1 MHRFIIIFMVFK
13 NQYFV
18 PCFFEIMGKFVF
30 FQISPNFRIFRDFFA
45 KIGLARKYFFRK
57 FLYTKIL
64 GKVINFQ
71 TYLAN
76 IPTCGVSRRGEWDTY
91 GHLGVDRVKGVCMFK
106 TCVHKKNYITKLI
119 CSLFFFILIKT
130 RDI

>member
-1 MHRFIIIFMVFK
+1 MHSFIIIFMVFK
-13 NQYFV
+13 NQYFL
-18 PCFFEIMGKFVF
+18 PCFFEIMEKFVF
-30 FQISPNFRIFRDFFA
+30 FKFPQISGFFA
-45 KIGLARKYFFRK
+45 IFCQNQARAKKKFRK

-91 GHLGVDRVKGVCMFK
+91 GHLGVDRVKRISLQCSSIVYQ
-106 TCVHKKNYITKLI
+106 YIPGLPLG
-119 CSLFFFILIKT
+119 SP
-130 RDI
+130 